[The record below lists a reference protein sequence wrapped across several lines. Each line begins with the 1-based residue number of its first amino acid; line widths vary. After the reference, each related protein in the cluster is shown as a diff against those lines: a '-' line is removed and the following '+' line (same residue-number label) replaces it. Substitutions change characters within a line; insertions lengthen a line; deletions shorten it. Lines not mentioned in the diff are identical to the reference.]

1 MQNPPT
7 MHASQL
13 LVAWLAVL
21 ALPSAAAQPAA
32 EQAVGPATSPARA
45 PGAFQQPLKV
55 GVGLLSVDN
64 FPFSQKTAN
73 ASAPDNHAGLEGFEV
88 GSSRRAAKL
97 VELLGLRFHC
107 TAPAG
112 RRWNAL
118 VKAHACSIFGRPGC
132 ADGCAVREGQP
143 DMHSR

>member
-1 MQNPPT
+1 

-21 ALPSAAAQPAA
+21 ALHSAAAQPAA
-32 EQAVGPATSPARA
+32 EQAVGTATSPARA

-64 FPFSQKTAN
+64 FPFSQKTTN

-88 GSSRRAAKL
+88 KAAGEQPSFAKPAFA
-97 VELLGLRFHC
+97 LRQ
-107 TAPAG
+107 PAAG
-112 RRWNAL
+112 
-118 VKAHACSIFGRPGC
+118 G
-132 ADGCAVREGQP
+132 
-143 DMHSR
+143 MHS